1 MTEPQT
7 IPVLDKGFV
16 RLVDAMGDDRR
27 IVQAARVSYGEGT
40 KTVREDA
47 ALIDYLMR
55 HRHTSPFEMV
65 EFTFHVKAPIFVVRQ
80 WFRHRT
86 ASVNEISAR
95 YSVLKDEF
103 YEPAPGELRA
113 QSEVNKQAG
122 EGRLPAAEAER
133 ASALLAAAGRDV
145 YARYQELLALGVA
158 REQARSVL
166 PVGIYTEFYWKQ
178 DLHNLLHFLRL
189 RLDHHA
195 QAEIRAYA
203 RAVAEFVKARV
214 PLVWRSFE
222 EHVLNAHT
230 LSASELEV
238 LRRQTD
244 PYAFATALEG
254 AGLSKSRVREAL
266 AKLGFERRTCDE
278 CGGSGVVADRWG
290 FWQRAVERGINLDD
304 LDALREIA
312 NELGLASD
320 QYRDRDPGWLPPEEE
335 TCPTCEG
342 RGYTYVALDPE
353 RTG

>member
-1 MTEPQT
+1 MAEAQT
-7 IPVLDKGFV
+7 VAVLEKGFV

-27 IVQAARVSYGEGT
+27 IAQAARVSYGEGT

-55 HRHTSPFEMV
+55 HRHTSPLEMV
-65 EFTFHVKAPIFVVRQ
+65 EFTFHVKAPIFVARQ

-113 QSEVNKQAG
+113 QSEVNKQVG

-133 ASALLAAAGRDV
+133 AAALLAKTERDV
-145 YARYQELLALGVA
+145 YARYQELLELGVA

-195 QAEIRAYA
+195 QEEIRAYA
-203 RAVAEFVKARV
+203 RALATFVKARV
-214 PLVWRSFE
+214 PQVWRSFE
-222 EHVLNAHT
+222 EHVLNART
-230 LSASELEV
+230 LSASERAALARLVDREA
-238 LRRQTD
+238 
-244 PYAFATALEG
+244 YAGALG
-254 AGLSKSRVREAL
+254 QAGLSKSRVREAL
-266 AKLGFERRTCDE
+266 EKLFGE
-278 CGGSGVVADRWG
+278 
-290 FWQRAVERGINLDD
+290 N
-304 LDALREIA
+304 
-312 NELGLASD
+312 
-320 QYRDRDPGWLPPEEE
+320 
-335 TCPTCEG
+335 
-342 RGYTYVALDPE
+342 
-353 RTG
+353 

>member
-1 MTEPQT
+1 MAEPQT

-65 EFTFHVKAPIFVVRQ
+65 EFTFHVKAPIFVTRQ

-95 YSVLKDEF
+95 YSVLKDAF
-103 YEPAPGELRA
+103 YEPAPAELRA
-113 QSEVNKQAG
+113 QSEANKQVG
-122 EGRLPAAEAER
+122 EGALPAGDAARAAALLAEAER
-133 ASALLAAAGRDV
+133 EA
-145 YARYQELLALGVA
+145 YARYQKLLELGVA

-178 DLHNLLHFLRL
+178 DLHNLLHFLKL

-222 EHVLNAHT
+222 EHVLNART
-230 LSASELEV
+230 LSASERAV
-238 LRRQTD
+238 LGRLVDREA
-244 PYAFATALEG
+244 YAKALEQ
-254 AGLSKSRVREAL
+254 AGLSRSRVREAL
-266 AKLGFERRTCDE
+266 EKIYDE
-278 CGGSGVVADRWG
+278 
-290 FWQRAVERGINLDD
+290 
-304 LDALREIA
+304 
-312 NELGLASD
+312 
-320 QYRDRDPGWLPPEEE
+320 
-335 TCPTCEG
+335 T
-342 RGYTYVALDPE
+342 
-353 RTG
+353 

>member
-1 MTEPQT
+1 MAEPQT

-47 ALIDYLMR
+47 ALIDYLMH

-65 EFTFHVKAPIFVVRQ
+65 EFTFHVKAPIFVTRQ

-103 YEPAPGELRA
+103 YEPAPEDLRT
-113 QSEVNKQAG
+113 QSEINKQAG

-133 ASALLAAAGRDV
+133 AAALLAAVGRDV
-145 YARYQELLALGVA
+145 YARYRELLELGVA

-178 DLHNLLHFLRL
+178 DLHNLLHFLKL

-214 PLVWRSFE
+214 PQVWRSFE
-222 EHVLNAHT
+222 EHVLNARS
-230 LSASELEV
+230 LSASEIAT
-238 LRRQTD
+238 LRKQID
-244 PYAFATALEG
+244 PQAYEAALME

-266 AKLGFERRTCDE
+266 EKLF
-278 CGGSGVVADRWG
+278 S
-290 FWQRAVERGINLDD
+290 
-304 LDALREIA
+304 
-312 NELGLASD
+312 
-320 QYRDRDPGWLPPEEE
+320 E
-335 TCPTCEG
+335 T
-342 RGYTYVALDPE
+342 
-353 RTG
+353 

>member
-103 YEPAPGELRA
+103 YEPTPGELRA
-113 QSEVNKQAG
+113 QSKVNKQAG

-222 EHVLNAHT
+222 EHVLNART
-230 LSASELEV
+230 LSASELAV
-238 LRRQTD
+238 LARLVDREA
-244 PYAFATALEG
+244 YAEALG
-254 AGLSKSRVREAL
+254 QAGLSKSRVREAL
-266 AKLGFERRTCDE
+266 EKLFGE
-278 CGGSGVVADRWG
+278 A
-290 FWQRAVERGINLDD
+290 
-304 LDALREIA
+304 
-312 NELGLASD
+312 
-320 QYRDRDPGWLPPEEE
+320 
-335 TCPTCEG
+335 
-342 RGYTYVALDPE
+342 
-353 RTG
+353 